1 MEIYLIK
8 KWEFDVHKF
17 LDYANIHSKEEYD
30 NCLTLTT
37 LICTYIQRACP
48 YEYDLIDGNSILSI
62 CDAIRK
68 AL

>member
-30 NCLTLTT
+30 NCLKLIT
-37 LICTYIQRACP
+37 LIYKYIQRACP

-62 CDAIRK
+62 YDAIRK
-68 AL
+68 TL